1 MKKEEL
7 LKKYLNAF
15 VKLKRATKNG
25 IKAPHKPL
33 LLLAILQLILKG
45 EIFENKIKITPQLV
59 AQYADN
65 WKWLVKESFFKQNF
79 ALPFYH
85 LKSEGFWHLKLN
97 IGQNIE
103 LTSSLS
109 IKSFSQLN
117 ESIEYAYFDETLFA
131 LLMQVEAREILYQF
145 LLKHY
150 FGTESASFVQVGII
164 EEVADQI
171 LHEPS
176 GIYKQ
181 IIEKSDEEEI
191 FIRCAVFKKLI
202 PQIYN
207 YTCSFSGMRIISE
220 FDIQMIDACHIVPF
234 AISHNDTISNGLSLS
249 PTFHRAFDRGLVAI
263 DKEYKIIL
271 SSSFTESISSISI
284 KSYEGKFIQLPE
296 EPNYFPSQENLKWHR
311 ENIFKI

>member
-1 MKKEEL
+1 MKDEEF

-33 LLLAILQLILKG
+33 LLLSVIQLMAKG
-45 EIFENKIKITPQLV
+45 EIVNNEIKITPQLV
-59 AQYADN
+59 AYYKDN
-65 WKWLVKESFFKQNF
+65 WNWLVKESFFKQNF

-85 LKSEGFWHLKLN
+85 LKSEGFWHLKVN
-97 IGQNIE
+97 FGQSIH

-117 ESIEYAYFDETLFA
+117 ESIEYAYLDEELFA
-131 LLMQVEAREILYQF
+131 VLIQVETREILYQF

-150 FGTESASFVQVGII
+150 FGTYCESSLKVRII
-164 EEVADQI
+164 DEVADQI
-171 LHEPS
+171 LHEPP

-191 FIRCAVFKKLI
+191 FIRCAVFKKVI

-207 YTCSFSGMRIISE
+207 YTCSFSGMRIISG
-220 FDIQMIDACHIVPF
+220 FDIQMVDACHIVPF

-249 PTFHRAFDRGLVAI
+249 PTFHRAFDRGLVSI
-263 DKEYKIIL
+263 DNEYKIIS
-271 SSSFTESISSISI
+271 SSSFTETISNISI
-284 KSYEGKFIQLPE
+284 KSYEGKCILLPE
-296 EPNYFPSQENLKWHR
+296 QCSYFPSQENLKWHR
-311 ENIFKI
+311 ENIFKM